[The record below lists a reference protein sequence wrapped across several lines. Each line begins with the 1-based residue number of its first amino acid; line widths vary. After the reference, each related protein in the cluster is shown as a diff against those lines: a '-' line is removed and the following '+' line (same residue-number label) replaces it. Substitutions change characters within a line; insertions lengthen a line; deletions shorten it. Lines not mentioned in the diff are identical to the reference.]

1 MVVEGDFDEN
11 GTYGCSTMV
20 ICTISTTDDVGMT
33 KKTMRRCDDVMIR
46 VFWASR
52 RYEIRFWIFGM
63 VEILCMIFCKKK
75 MEERDSNL
83 IQRIGYK
90 YLMDLIWTN
99 NGVPSLCHFMCAL
112 YFAFGFIAARHKCTA
127 CFKQYKKKEHLVG
140 HMRASYHS
148 VHQPKCGVCQKH
160 CKTFESLREHLTGPL
175 SKANCSRIFADKGCS
190 LCMKIFDSPA
200 NLSEHK
206 ELCRLPA
213 PVPLATLIMPCTEPQ
228 VDRPFPNN
236 GAHNRGLEA
245 VAIDCEMVGGGS
257 DGTLDLCARVC
268 LIDEDEKLIFHTYV
282 EPQIPVTDYRYEI
295 TGIGEEHLRDAMP
308 LKEVQARLLEIL
320 YNGES
325 IGRVRLDG
333 GKARLLVGH
342 DIEHDLDCLKMNY
355 PDHLHRYDI
364 QSGVHDPFVDC
375 VSAMRLYK
383 RMRAQDHHVV
393 EAGLGTSFA
402 AQHVQNSSTNVF
414 DSWKSKELESMTPD
428 ELFQISKPNYKCWC
442 LDSRQELHV

>member
-1 MVVEGDFDEN
+1 MLHHFRLHHCMDSSAEDPPPK
-11 GTYGCSTMV
+11 TL
-20 ICTISTTDDVGMT
+20 TT
-33 KKTMRRCDDVMIR
+33 
-46 VFWASR
+46 
-52 RYEIRFWIFGM
+52 
-63 VEILCMIFCKKK
+63 
-75 MEERDSNL
+75 
-83 IQRIGYK
+83 
-90 YLMDLIWTN
+90 
-99 NGVPSLCHFMCAL
+99 
-112 YFAFGFIAARHKCTA
+112 RHKCTA

-200 NLSEHK
+200 SLSEHK
-206 ELCRLPA
+206 
-213 PVPLATLIMPCTEPQ
+213 ATLIMPCTEPQ

-355 PDHLHRYDI
+355 PDHLHRMQLLGYSKISSIFENKSGQPLTQVPHPDISRKYDI

>member
-1 MVVEGDFDEN
+1 MDSSAEDPPPK
-11 GTYGCSTMV
+11 TL
-20 ICTISTTDDVGMT
+20 TT
-33 KKTMRRCDDVMIR
+33 
-46 VFWASR
+46 
-52 RYEIRFWIFGM
+52 
-63 VEILCMIFCKKK
+63 
-75 MEERDSNL
+75 
-83 IQRIGYK
+83 
-90 YLMDLIWTN
+90 
-99 NGVPSLCHFMCAL
+99 
-112 YFAFGFIAARHKCTA
+112 RHKCTA

-175 SKANCSRIFADKGCS
+175 SKANCSRICADKGCS
-190 LCMKIFDSPA
+190 LCMKIFDSSA
-200 NLSEHK
+200 SLSEHK
-206 ELCRLPA
+206 EMCRLPA

-355 PDHLHRYDI
+355 PDHLHRPYSIPSQGQEQGKEVVTTNQDAAFGMKNYEADNLSQIMKEGYSKISSIFENKSGQPLTQVPHPDISRKYDI

-414 DSWKSKELESMTPD
+414 DSWKCKELESMTPD

>member
-1 MVVEGDFDEN
+1 MDSSAEDPPPK
-11 GTYGCSTMV
+11 TL
-20 ICTISTTDDVGMT
+20 TT
-33 KKTMRRCDDVMIR
+33 
-46 VFWASR
+46 
-52 RYEIRFWIFGM
+52 
-63 VEILCMIFCKKK
+63 
-75 MEERDSNL
+75 
-83 IQRIGYK
+83 
-90 YLMDLIWTN
+90 
-99 NGVPSLCHFMCAL
+99 
-112 YFAFGFIAARHKCTA
+112 RHKCTA

-355 PDHLHRYDI
+355 PDHLHRDTAKYRPYLKTNLVSHSLKYLTRTYLGYDI

>member
-1 MVVEGDFDEN
+1 MDSSAEDPPPK
-11 GTYGCSTMV
+11 TL
-20 ICTISTTDDVGMT
+20 TT
-33 KKTMRRCDDVMIR
+33 
-46 VFWASR
+46 
-52 RYEIRFWIFGM
+52 
-63 VEILCMIFCKKK
+63 
-75 MEERDSNL
+75 
-83 IQRIGYK
+83 
-90 YLMDLIWTN
+90 
-99 NGVPSLCHFMCAL
+99 
-112 YFAFGFIAARHKCTA
+112 RHKCTA

-148 VHQPKCGVCQKH
+148 VHQPKCRVCQKH

-200 NLSEHK
+200 SLSEHK
-206 ELCRLPA
+206 EMCRLPA

-228 VDRPFPNN
+228 VGMPSPNN
-236 GAHNRGLEA
+236 GSHNRGLEA

-342 DIEHDLDCLKMNY
+342 DLEHDLDCLKMNY
-355 PDHLHRYDI
+355 PDHLHRDTAKYRPYLKTNLVSHSLKYLTRTYLGYDI

-383 RMRAQDHHVV
+383 RMQAQDHHVV